1 MTMSKLHNTIAQIA
15 YETIKSKDP
24 CSIMFGTVIS
34 ISPLKINIEQKLT
47 LDESFLIL
55 TNNVKDYD
63 VEMVVDHE
71 TEYTSGGSG
80 DSSFSSHNH
89 GYKGTKTFRIKQGLK
104 VGEKVILVR
113 VQGGQK
119 FIVLDRI

>member
-1 MTMSKLHNTIAQIA
+1 MNMI
-15 YETIKSKDP
+15 ETIKRAALDAVRASNP
-24 CSIMFGTVIS
+24 CAIMFGNVVST
-34 ISPLKINIEQKLT
+34 SPLMINIEQKLT

-89 GYKGTKTFRIKQGLK
+89 AYKGTKTFRIKQGLK
-104 VGEKVILVR
+104 VDEKVILLR